1 MKTKGRTDNEKRV
14 GVWIRVSTEDQVRG
28 ESPEHHERR
37 ARAYAESRD
46 WTVVEVYRL
55 DAVSG
60 KSVMDRPETKVMLE
74 HIRTGHIHGLIFSKL
89 AGLARN
95 TRELLEFSEIFQ
107 SCGTDL
113 ISLQES
119 IDTSTPAGRL
129 FYTMIAAMAQ
139 WEREEIA
146 DRVAAS
152 VPIRAKMGKNV
163 GGKAPYGFKWE
174 ANRLLPHPQEAPIR
188 KLIYELFLEHKR
200 KKTVARILNEAGYRT
215 SSGAL
220 FSDTAI
226 RRAITDPTAK
236 GVHRANYTKTL
247 KDGQVVLKPE
257 EEWVLQEAKPI
268 VSDEVWEAAN
278 RLLTEQLKTKKAPGK
293 RPRHLFAGLVACQCG
308 QKMYVPSNSTKYT
321 CQGCRTKIPATD
333 LEFVFQDQI
342 KGYFLSPEDVLQHL
356 ANGDQVLQEKE
367 QLVKVL
373 TREEERLRIE
383 MDKIY
388 HLYLKDQIT
397 GEGFAAKY
405 RPMEDRLAQLEDEI
419 PRLEAECDY
428 IRISHLSEGQILEE
442 VRNLSA
448 QWPHM
453 EFDEKRRLIEAI
465 TESIEIGENS
475 VNISLFYL
483 PALKN
488 PANRQQIATGS

>member
-1 MKTKGRTDNEKRV
+1 MITKGKSDGEKRV
-14 GVWIRVSTEDQVRG
+14 GIWIRVSTEDQVRG

-60 KSVMDRPETKVMLE
+60 KSVMDRPETQLMLE
-74 HIRTGHIHGLIFSKL
+74 HIRTGHIQGLIFSKL
-89 AGLARN
+89 ARLARN

-163 GGKAPYGFKWE
+163 GGKAPYGYRWE
-174 ANRLLPHPQEAPIR
+174 GNRLIPHPQEAPVR
-188 KLIYELFLEHKR
+188 KMIYDLFLEHKR

-226 RRAITDPTAK
+226 KRAITDPTAK

-247 KDGQVVLKPE
+247 KDGQVALKPE
-257 EEWVLQEAKPI
+257 EEWVWQESDPI
-268 VSDEVWEAAN
+268 VSEEIWNAAN
-278 RLLTEQLKTKKAPGK
+278 HLLNEQQRTKIAPGK
-293 RPRHLFAGLVACQCG
+293 RPSHLFAGLVVCQCG

-321 CQGCRTKIPATD
+321 CQACRTKIPADD

-342 KGYFLSPEDVLQHL
+342 KDYFLSPEDVVQHL

-367 QLVKVL
+367 EILKVL
-373 TREEERLRIE
+373 GREEEKLRAE
-383 MDKIY
+383 MDKVY
-388 HLYLKDQIT
+388 HLYLKDRIT
-397 GEGFAAKY
+397 GEGFGAKY
-405 RPMEDRLAQLEDEI
+405 RPMEERLAQLEDEI

-428 IRISHLSEGQILEE
+428 IRISHLSEEQILEE
-442 VRNLSA
+442 ARNLSA

-453 EFDEKRRLIEAI
+453 EFDEKRRLVEAI
-465 TESIEIGENS
+465 TESIKIGENS
-475 VNISLFYL
+475 VEINLFYL

-488 PANRQQIATGS
+488 TANRQQIAIGL